1 MNLQTRLY
9 VQDLNSAVRG
19 SEQRAGKS
27 LGPAR
32 LTPGV
37 TAEELVAY
45 QQELDRQG
53 LIRGLKSFGLF
64 LVGALLAWLIVLEIV
79 FTR

>member
-9 VQDLNSAVRG
+9 VQDLDSAVRG
-19 SEQRAGKS
+19 SGQRVGKS
-27 LGPAR
+27 LRLAR

-37 TAEELVAY
+37 TADELVAY

-53 LIRGLKSFGLF
+53 LIRGLKNFAFF
-64 LVGALLAWLIVLEIV
+64 LSAAFLAWVIIIEIIQW
-79 FTR
+79 